1 VFRIVVNLRSSY
13 SVFLELSRDNFYL
26 YLVILIELELPR
38 GYWSSQDFVDSTSH
52 SNSITVWKEFYIGL
66 TQEN

>member
-38 GYWSSQDFVDSTSH
+38 DYWSSQDFVDSTSH